1 MDRYTTVAFKVCF
14 ETFMRKRDLNIS
26 NKTAPFESDVDLK
39 VQGSKRSLLV
49 MLHRLSEIGIRNLKV
64 IRTRDKE
71 IKPAH

>member
-26 NKTAPFESDVDLK
+26 NRAAPFESDVDLK

-49 MLHRLSEIGIRNLKV
+49 MLHR
-64 IRTRDKE
+64 
-71 IKPAH
+71 